1 MLDALFCRAFCL
13 STLFGL
19 LLNGSSRGNDSLTTT
34 PAASP
39 ESESTAPR
47 VGARTQRPGTE
58 QKIPPGEDLPFLAVP
73 EESSDV
79 AENQQACSETFPEN
93 NSGPAEVKEDTF
105 FVYSYLNYVTMSCV
119 SALDDQ
125 DQFPGALFCFASTQ
139 QSENTQPAA
148 AADGSFNA
156 SEEKQEASQQSST
169 PVVSARRPLTAIR
182 LADSIVQFDD
192 SGQPLAKPEDSNP
205 EQLTA
210 TPAEHH
216 YVPAPWHRS
225 HASRNTYPIR
235 YQPLY
240 FEDPNMERCGE
251 TGGCL
256 TEFKSIAHFAGR
268 IPLLPYM
275 MASNSP
281 HKCVRAL
288 PDCPTCQ
295 QFGPNAYLP
304 KPTVKAIA
312 VQAAATVGAIYLIP

>member
-1 MLDALFCRAFCL
+1 MLGAQSQL
-13 STLFGL
+13 S
-19 LLNGSSRGNDSLTTT
+19 
-34 PAASP
+34 
-39 ESESTAPR
+39 
-47 VGARTQRPGTE
+47 GTE
-58 QKIPPGEDLPFLAVP
+58 QTLLVREELPTLPSP
-73 EESSDV
+73 EVSPDV
-79 AENQQACSETFPEN
+79 AENQQVLDDALPE
-93 NSGPAEVKEDTF
+93 SHSRPAEVKEDTF

-119 SALDDQ
+119 SALDDP
-125 DQFPGALFCFASTQ
+125 DQFPAKLFSFASLP
-139 QSENTQPAA
+139 ENAPDLSDENSSGTP
-148 AADGSFNA
+148 GENRSTT
-156 SEEKQEASQQSST
+156 EESST
-169 PVVSARRPLTAIR
+169 PVNSGRRPLTAIR
-182 LADSIVQFDD
+182 LADSIVQRDE

-205 EQLTA
+205 QQA
-210 TPAEHH
+210 TSVPAEHH

-256 TEFKSIAHFAGR
+256 TEVKSIAHFAGR

-275 MASNSP
+275 MASDSP

-295 QFGPNAYLP
+295 QFGPDAYLP

-312 VQAAATVGAIYLIP
+312 VQAAATVGAIYVIP

>member
-13 STLFGL
+13 SPLLGL
-19 LLNGSSRGNDSLTTT
+19 LLNGAIFGEDTLQ
-34 PAASP
+34 PATADVP
-39 ESESTAPR
+39 ESSSTEPML
-47 VGARTQRPGTE
+47 GAQSQLSGTE
-58 QKIPPGEDLPFLAVP
+58 QTLLVREELPTLPSP
-73 EESSDV
+73 EVSPDV
-79 AENQQACSETFPEN
+79 AENQQVLDDALPE
-93 NSGPAEVKEDTF
+93 SHSRPAEVKEDTF

-119 SALDDQ
+119 SALDDP
-125 DQFPGALFCFASTQ
+125 DQFPAKLFSFASLP
-139 QSENTQPAA
+139 ENAPDLSDENSSGTP
-148 AADGSFNA
+148 GENRSTT
-156 SEEKQEASQQSST
+156 EESST
-169 PVVSARRPLTAIR
+169 PVNSGRRPLTAIR
-182 LADSIVQFDD
+182 LADSIVQRDE

-205 EQLTA
+205 QQA
-210 TPAEHH
+210 TSVPAEHH

-256 TEFKSIAHFAGR
+256 TEVKSIAHFAGR

-275 MASNSP
+275 MASDSP

-312 VQAAATVGAIYLIP
+312 VQAAATVGAIYVIP

>member
-13 STLFGL
+13 SPLLGL
-19 LLNGSSRGNDSLTTT
+19 LLNGAILGEDTLQPV
-34 PAASP
+34 PAESP
-39 ESESTAPR
+39 EANSAEPLLGAQSQITA
-47 VGARTQRPGTE
+47 TE
-58 QKIPPGEDLPFLAVP
+58 QTLLVSEELPTLPSPEDSA
-73 EESSDV
+73 DV
-79 AENQQACSETFPEN
+79 AENQQVSEHVLPESDN
-93 NSGPAEVKEDTF
+93 RSAEVKEDTF

-119 SALDDQ
+119 SALDDP
-125 DQFPGALFCFASTQ
+125 DPFPAKFFSFAS
-139 QSENTQPAA
+139 
-148 AADGSFNA
+148 
-156 SEEKQEASQQSST
+156 SQQPENAPIASDENSSEVPRENGSTAEESST
-169 PVVSARRPLTAIR
+169 SVASGRRPLTAIR
-182 LADSIVQFDD
+182 LADSIVQLDE
-192 SGQPLAKPEDSNP
+192 SGKPLAKPEDSNP
-205 EQLTA
+205 QPA
-210 TPAEHH
+210 SSVPAEHH

-256 TEFKSIAHFAGR
+256 TEVKSIAHFAGR

-295 QFGPNAYLP
+295 QFGPDAYLP

-312 VQAAATVGAIYLIP
+312 VQAAATVGAIYVIP

>member
-1 MLDALFCRAFCL
+1 
-13 STLFGL
+13 
-19 LLNGSSRGNDSLTTT
+19 
-34 PAASP
+34 
-39 ESESTAPR
+39 
-47 VGARTQRPGTE
+47 
-58 QKIPPGEDLPFLAVP
+58 
-73 EESSDV
+73 
-79 AENQQACSETFPEN
+79 
-93 NSGPAEVKEDTF
+93 VKEDTF

-119 SALDDQ
+119 SALDDP
-125 DQFPGALFCFASTQ
+125 DQFPGKLFFFASTQ
-139 QSENTQPAA
+139 RTENAQPAA
-148 AADGSFNA
+148 TDGSSNA
-156 SEEKQEASQQSST
+156 PTEKQEASQQSST
-169 PVVSARRPLTAIR
+169 PVVSSRRPLTAIR
-182 LADSIVQFDD
+182 LADSIVQLDD

-205 EQLTA
+205 QQSTA
-210 TPAEHH
+210 IPAEHH

-256 TEFKSIAHFAGR
+256 TEVKSIAHFAGR

-295 QFGPNAYLP
+295 QFGPDAYLP

-312 VQAAATVGAIYLIP
+312 VQAAATVGAIYVIP

>member
-13 STLFGL
+13 SPLLGLF
-19 LLNGSSRGNDSLTTT
+19 LNGAILGDDTLQT
-34 PAASP
+34 AIAVSP
-39 ESESTAPR
+39 EASSTEPLL
-47 VGARTQRPGTE
+47 GAQSQLSATE
-58 QKIPPGEDLPFLAVP
+58 QTLLVSEELPTLPSP
-73 EESSDV
+73 EVSPDV
-79 AENQQACSETFPEN
+79 SENQQVSDDVLPESR
-93 NSGPAEVKEDTF
+93 NSSVEVKEDTF

-119 SALDDQ
+119 SALDDP
-125 DQFPGALFCFASTQ
+125 DQFPAKLFSFAS
-139 QSENTQPAA
+139 
-148 AADGSFNA
+148 
-156 SEEKQEASQQSST
+156 SQQPENAPGVSDENSSDAPGENGNTAEESST
-169 PVVSARRPLTAIR
+169 LVASRRRPLTAIR
-182 LADSIVQFDD
+182 LADSIVQLDE

-205 EQLTA
+205 QQTSSV
-210 TPAEHH
+210 PAEHH

-256 TEFKSIAHFAGR
+256 TEVKSIAHFAGR

-275 MASNSP
+275 MASDSP

-312 VQAAATVGAIYLIP
+312 VQAAATVGAIYVIP

>member
-13 STLFGL
+13 SPLLGL
-19 LLNGSSRGNDSLTTT
+19 LLNGAILGDDTLQTATADVPETSS
-34 PAASP
+34 
-39 ESESTAPR
+39 SEPQL
-47 VGARTQRPGTE
+47 GAQSQLSGTE
-58 QKIPPGEDLPFLAVP
+58 QTLLVSEELPTLPSP
-73 EESSDV
+73 EVSPDV
-79 AENQQACSETFPEN
+79 AENQQVSADALPESD
-93 NSGPAEVKEDTF
+93 NSPAEVKEDTF

-119 SALDDQ
+119 SALDDP
-125 DQFPGALFCFASTQ
+125 DQFPAKLFSFASSQ
-139 QSENTQPAA
+139 QSENDPGVSVENLSD
-148 AADGSFNA
+148 AADENGSTT
-156 SEEKQEASQQSST
+156 EESST
-169 PVVSARRPLTAIR
+169 PIASGRRPLTAIR
-182 LADSIVQFDD
+182 LADSIVQLDE
-192 SGQPLAKPEDSNP
+192 SGKPLAKPEDGNP
-205 EQLTA
+205 QQA
-210 TPAEHH
+210 TSVPGEHH

-256 TEFKSIAHFAGR
+256 TEVKSIAHFAGR

-275 MASNSP
+275 MASDSP

-295 QFGPNAYLP
+295 QFGPDAYLP

-312 VQAAATVGAIYLIP
+312 VQAAATVGAIYVIP

>member
-13 STLFGL
+13 SPLLSL
-19 LLNGSSRGNDSLTTT
+19 LLNGAILGDDTLQPATAELPEASS
-34 PAASP
+34 
-39 ESESTAPR
+39 SEPLL
-47 VGARTQRPGTE
+47 GAQSQLSGTE
-58 QKIPPGEDLPFLAVP
+58 QTLPTSEELPTLPSP
-73 EESSDV
+73 EGSPDV
-79 AENQQACSETFPEN
+79 AETQQLSDDTLPE
-93 NSGPAEVKEDTF
+93 SHSSSAEVKEDTF

-119 SALDDQ
+119 SALDDP
-125 DQFPGALFCFASTQ
+125 DQFPAKLFSFASSQ
-139 QSENTQPAA
+139 QPENAPGVSDENSSDA
-148 AADGSFNA
+148 SNENA
-156 SEEKQEASQQSST
+156 STTEDSST
-169 PVVSARRPLTAIR
+169 PVASGRRPLTAIR
-182 LADSIVQFDD
+182 LADSIVQLDE
-192 SGQPLAKPEDSNP
+192 SGQPLAKPEDSIP
-205 EQLTA
+205 QQTSSV
-210 TPAEHH
+210 PAEHH

-256 TEFKSIAHFAGR
+256 TEVKSIAHFAGR

-275 MASNSP
+275 MASDSP

-295 QFGPNAYLP
+295 QFGPDAYLP

-312 VQAAATVGAIYLIP
+312 VQAAATVGAIYVIP

>member
-13 STLFGL
+13 SPLLGL
-19 LLNGSSRGNDSLTTT
+19 LLNGAILGDDAMQPVSAEPPEASLAEPLLGAQSQLPSTEQTLLVSEELPT
-34 PAASP
+34 LPSP
-39 ESESTAPR
+39 EDSP
-47 VGARTQRPGTE
+47 
-58 QKIPPGEDLPFLAVP
+58 
-73 EESSDV
+73 DV
-79 AENQQACSETFPEN
+79 AENQQVSVDVLPESD
-93 NSGPAEVKEDTF
+93 NSPAEVKEDTF

-119 SALDDQ
+119 SALDDP
-125 DQFPGALFCFASTQ
+125 DQFPEKLFCFAS
-139 QSENTQPAA
+139 
-148 AADGSFNA
+148 
-156 SEEKQEASQQSST
+156 SQQPETASLASDEDSADALGENRSTTEESST
-169 PVVSARRPLTAIR
+169 PIASGRRPLTAIR
-182 LADSIVQFDD
+182 LADSIVQFDE
-192 SGQPLAKPEDSNP
+192 SGQPLAKPEDNSP
-205 EQLTA
+205 QQT
-210 TPAEHH
+210 TSVPAEHH

-256 TEFKSIAHFAGR
+256 TEVKSIAHFAGR

-295 QFGPNAYLP
+295 QFGPDAYLP

-312 VQAAATVGAIYLIP
+312 VQAAATVGAVYIIP

>member
-13 STLFGL
+13 SPLLGLF
-19 LLNGSSRGNDSLTTT
+19 LNGAILGDNTVQ
-34 PAASP
+34 PASAESP
-39 ESESTAPR
+39 ETSSTQPLL
-47 VGARTQRPGTE
+47 GAQIQLSGTE
-58 QKIPPGEDLPFLAVP
+58 QILQASEELPTLPSLQVAP
-73 EESSDV
+73 DV
-79 AENQQACSETFPEN
+79 AEDQQVSDDALPESD
-93 NSGPAEVKEDTF
+93 NSPAEMKEDTF

-119 SALDDQ
+119 SAFDDP
-125 DQFPGALFCFASTQ
+125 DHFPAKLFSFASSQ
-139 QSENTQPAA
+139 QQETVPIASVENSSDSPGENRSTTVESSIPAA
-148 AADGSFNA
+148 SG
-156 SEEKQEASQQSST
+156 
-169 PVVSARRPLTAIR
+169 RRPLTAIR
-182 LADSIVQFDD
+182 LADSIVQLDE

-205 EQLTA
+205 QQTSSV
-210 TPAEHH
+210 PAEHH

-256 TEFKSIAHFAGR
+256 TEVKSIAHFAGR

-275 MASNSP
+275 MASDSP

-295 QFGPNAYLP
+295 QFGPDAYLP

-312 VQAAATVGAIYLIP
+312 VQAAATVGAIYVIP

>member
-13 STLFGL
+13 SPLLGL
-19 LLNGSSRGNDSLTTT
+19 LLNGAILGEDTLQ
-34 PAASP
+34 PATADVP
-39 ESESTAPR
+39 ESSSTEPML
-47 VGARTQRPGTE
+47 GAQSQLSGTE
-58 QKIPPGEDLPFLAVP
+58 QTLLVREELPTLPSP
-73 EESSDV
+73 EVSPDV
-79 AENQQACSETFPEN
+79 AENQQVLDNALPE
-93 NSGPAEVKEDTF
+93 SHSRPAEVKEDTF

-119 SALDDQ
+119 SALDDP
-125 DQFPGALFCFASTQ
+125 DQFPAKLFSFASLP
-139 QSENTQPAA
+139 ENAPDLSDENSSGTP
-148 AADGSFNA
+148 GENRSTT
-156 SEEKQEASQQSST
+156 EESST
-169 PVVSARRPLTAIR
+169 PVNSGRRPLTAIR
-182 LADSIVQFDD
+182 LADSIVQRDE

-205 EQLTA
+205 QQA
-210 TPAEHH
+210 TSVPAEHH

-256 TEFKSIAHFAGR
+256 TEVKSIAHFAGR

-275 MASNSP
+275 MASDSP

-295 QFGPNAYLP
+295 QFGPDAYLP

-312 VQAAATVGAIYLIP
+312 VQAAATVGAIYVIP

>member
-19 LLNGSSRGNDSLTTT
+19 LLNGSSPGDDSLTTT
-34 PAASP
+34 AVASP
-39 ESESTAPR
+39 ESKSTVPP
-47 VGARTQRPGTE
+47 VGAQTQLPDTE
-58 QKIPPGEDLPFLAVP
+58 QTLLSGEDLPFLAVP
-73 EESSDV
+73 EESSTV
-79 AENQQACSETFPEN
+79 AENQHASNETLPEN
-93 NSGPAEVKEDTF
+93 NSSPAEVKEDTF

-119 SALDDQ
+119 SALDDP
-125 DQFPGALFCFASTQ
+125 DQFPGSLFYFASTQ
-139 QSENTQPAA
+139 QAENTQS
-148 AADGSFNA
+148 AADGSSNA
-156 SEEKQEASQQSST
+156 PVEKQEASQQSST

-182 LADSIVQFDD
+182 LADSIVQLDE

-205 EQLTA
+205 QQSTA

-240 FEDPNMERCGE
+240 FEDPNMERCGDA
-251 TGGCL
+251 GGCL
-256 TEFKSIAHFAGR
+256 TEVKSIAHFAGR

-275 MASNSP
+275 MASDSP

-288 PDCPTCQ
+288 PDCPACQ
-295 QFGPNAYLP
+295 QFGPEAYLP

-312 VQAAATVGAIYLIP
+312 VQAAATVGAIYVIP

>member
-13 STLFGL
+13 SPLLGL
-19 LLNGSSRGNDSLTTT
+19 LLNGAILGEDTLQ
-34 PAASP
+34 PATADVP
-39 ESESTAPR
+39 ESSSTEPML
-47 VGARTQRPGTE
+47 GAQSQLSGTE
-58 QKIPPGEDLPFLAVP
+58 QTLLVREELPTLPSP
-73 EESSDV
+73 EVSPDV
-79 AENQQACSETFPEN
+79 AENQQVLDDALPE
-93 NSGPAEVKEDTF
+93 SHSRPAEVKEDTF

-119 SALDDQ
+119 SALDDP
-125 DQFPGALFCFASTQ
+125 DQFPAKLFSFASLP
-139 QSENTQPAA
+139 ENAPDLSDENSSGTP
-148 AADGSFNA
+148 GENRSTT
-156 SEEKQEASQQSST
+156 EESST
-169 PVVSARRPLTAIR
+169 PVNSGRRPLTAIR
-182 LADSIVQFDD
+182 LADSIVQRDE

-205 EQLTA
+205 QQA
-210 TPAEHH
+210 TSVPAEHH

-256 TEFKSIAHFAGR
+256 TEVKSIAHFAGR

-275 MASNSP
+275 MASDSP

-312 VQAAATVGAIYLIP
+312 VQAAATVGAIYVIP

>member
-13 STLFGL
+13 SPLLGLF
-19 LLNGSSRGNDSLTTT
+19 LNGAILGDDTLQPATAELPEANASEPLLGAESQLSSTGQTLQVSEELPTLPSLEV
-34 PAASP
+34 SP
-39 ESESTAPR
+39 
-47 VGARTQRPGTE
+47 
-58 QKIPPGEDLPFLAVP
+58 
-73 EESSDV
+73 DV
-79 AENQQACSETFPEN
+79 AENQQVSNDALRESD
-93 NSGPAEVKEDTF
+93 NSPAEVKEDTF

-119 SALDDQ
+119 SALDDP
-125 DQFPGALFCFASTQ
+125 DQFPAKLFRFAS
-139 QSENTQPAA
+139 
-148 AADGSFNA
+148 
-156 SEEKQEASQQSST
+156 SQQAENAQVASDEETSDAPVETRSTTEESST
-169 PVVSARRPLTAIR
+169 PIASGRRPLTAIR
-182 LADSIVQFDD
+182 LADSIVQLDE
-192 SGQPLAKPEDSNP
+192 SGQPLAKPEDSTP
-205 EQLTA
+205 QQKSFV
-210 TPAEHH
+210 PAEHH

-275 MASNSP
+275 MASDSP

-295 QFGPNAYLP
+295 QFGPDAYLP

-312 VQAAATVGAIYLIP
+312 VQAAATVGAIYVIP

>member
-13 STLFGL
+13 SPLLGLFLNPAIFGDDTLQPATAE
-19 LLNGSSRGNDSLTTT
+19 S
-34 PAASP
+34 PAANSAEPLLGAQSQISATEQTLLVSEELPTLPSP
-39 ESESTAPR
+39 EDSP
-47 VGARTQRPGTE
+47 
-58 QKIPPGEDLPFLAVP
+58 
-73 EESSDV
+73 DV
-79 AENQQACSETFPEN
+79 AENQQVSDDALPESD
-93 NSGPAEVKEDTF
+93 NSPAKVKEDTF

-119 SALDDQ
+119 SALDDP
-125 DQFPGALFCFASTQ
+125 DQFPAKLFCFASLRRP
-139 QSENTQPAA
+139 ENAPLASDEISTEAPI
-148 AADGSFNA
+148 DNGSTT
-156 SEEKQEASQQSST
+156 EESST
-169 PVVSARRPLTAIR
+169 PASSGRRPLTAIR
-182 LADSIVQFDD
+182 LADSIVQLDE
-192 SGQPLAKPEDSNP
+192 SGQPLAKPEDSIP
-205 EQLTA
+205 QQA
-210 TPAEHH
+210 TSAPAEHH

-256 TEFKSIAHFAGR
+256 TEVKSIAHFAGR

-295 QFGPNAYLP
+295 QFGPDAYLP

-312 VQAAATVGAIYLIP
+312 VQAAATVGAIYVIP

>member
-1 MLDALFCRAFCL
+1 MLGAQSQL
-13 STLFGL
+13 S
-19 LLNGSSRGNDSLTTT
+19 
-34 PAASP
+34 
-39 ESESTAPR
+39 
-47 VGARTQRPGTE
+47 GTE
-58 QKIPPGEDLPFLAVP
+58 QTLLVREELPTLPSP
-73 EESSDV
+73 EVSPDV
-79 AENQQACSETFPEN
+79 AENQQVLDDALPE
-93 NSGPAEVKEDTF
+93 SHSRPAEVKEDTF

-119 SALDDQ
+119 SALDDP
-125 DQFPGALFCFASTQ
+125 DQFPAKLFSFASLP
-139 QSENTQPAA
+139 ENAPDLSDENSSGTP
-148 AADGSFNA
+148 GENRSTT
-156 SEEKQEASQQSST
+156 EESSN
-169 PVVSARRPLTAIR
+169 PVYSGRRPLTAIR
-182 LADSIVQFDD
+182 LADSIVQRDE

-205 EQLTA
+205 QQA
-210 TPAEHH
+210 TSVPAEHH

-256 TEFKSIAHFAGR
+256 TEVKSIAHFAGR

-275 MASNSP
+275 MASDSP

-295 QFGPNAYLP
+295 QFGPDAYLP

-312 VQAAATVGAIYLIP
+312 VQAAATVGAIYVIP

>member
-13 STLFGL
+13 SPLLGLF
-19 LLNGSSRGNDSLTTT
+19 LNGAILSDDTLQ
-34 PAASP
+34 PATAELPEANASEP
-39 ESESTAPR
+39 LLGAESKLK
-47 VGARTQRPGTE
+47 GTE
-58 QKIPPGEDLPFLAVP
+58 QSLLISEELPALPSP
-73 EESSDV
+73 EVSADV
-79 AENQQACSETFPEN
+79 AENQQVSDEALPERD
-93 NSGPAEVKEDTF
+93 NSPAEVKEDTF

-119 SALDDQ
+119 SALDDP
-125 DQFPGALFCFASTQ
+125 DQFPAKFFCFAS
-139 QSENTQPAA
+139 
-148 AADGSFNA
+148 
-156 SEEKQEASQQSST
+156 SQQPENAPVASDENSSAPAGENRSTTEESST
-169 PVVSARRPLTAIR
+169 PVASGRRPLTAIR
-182 LADSIVQFDD
+182 LADSIVQLDE
-192 SGQPLAKPEDSNP
+192 SGQPLTKPEDTIPQQTSSV
-205 EQLTA
+205 
-210 TPAEHH
+210 PAEHH

-256 TEFKSIAHFAGR
+256 TEVKSIAHFAGR

-275 MASNSP
+275 MASDSP

-295 QFGPNAYLP
+295 HFGPDAYLP

-312 VQAAATVGAIYLIP
+312 VQAAATVGAIYVIP

>member
-1 MLDALFCRAFCL
+1 
-13 STLFGL
+13 L
-19 LLNGSSRGNDSLTTT
+19 LLNGAILGEDTLQ
-34 PAASP
+34 PATADVP
-39 ESESTAPR
+39 ESSSTEPML
-47 VGARTQRPGTE
+47 GAQSQLSGTE
-58 QKIPPGEDLPFLAVP
+58 QTLLVREELPTLPSP
-73 EESSDV
+73 EVSPDV
-79 AENQQACSETFPEN
+79 AENQQVLDDALPE
-93 NSGPAEVKEDTF
+93 SHSRPAEVKEDTF

-119 SALDDQ
+119 SALDDP
-125 DQFPGALFCFASTQ
+125 DQFPAKLFSFASLP
-139 QSENTQPAA
+139 ENAPDLSDENSSGTP
-148 AADGSFNA
+148 GENRSTT
-156 SEEKQEASQQSST
+156 EESSN
-169 PVVSARRPLTAIR
+169 PVYSGRRPLTAIR
-182 LADSIVQFDD
+182 LADSIVQRDE

-205 EQLTA
+205 QQA
-210 TPAEHH
+210 TSVPAEHH

-256 TEFKSIAHFAGR
+256 TEVKSIAHFAGR

-275 MASNSP
+275 MASDSP

-295 QFGPNAYLP
+295 QFGPDAYLP

-312 VQAAATVGAIYLIP
+312 VQAAATVGAIYVIP

>member
-13 STLFGL
+13 SPLLGLF
-19 LLNGSSRGNDSLTTT
+19 LNGAILGDDTLQ
-34 PAASP
+34 PATAELPEANASEP
-39 ESESTAPR
+39 LLGAESPLSA
-47 VGARTQRPGTE
+47 TE
-58 QKIPPGEDLPFLAVP
+58 QTILVTEELPTLP
-73 EESSDV
+73 SLEHSSGV
-79 AENQQACSETFPEN
+79 AENQQVSDDASRESD
-93 NSGPAEVKEDTF
+93 NSPAEVKEDTF

-119 SALDDQ
+119 SALDDP
-125 DQFPGALFCFASTQ
+125 DQFPARLFSLASSQQPENDPGVSVENSSDALVENGSTTEESSTQ
-139 QSENTQPAA
+139 ATS
-148 AADGSFNA
+148 G
-156 SEEKQEASQQSST
+156 
-169 PVVSARRPLTAIR
+169 RRPLTAIR
-182 LADSIVQFDD
+182 LADSIVQLDE

-205 EQLTA
+205 KQA
-210 TPAEHH
+210 TSVPVEHH

-225 HASRNTYPIR
+225 HANRNTYPIR

-256 TEFKSIAHFAGR
+256 TEVKSIAHFAGR

-275 MASNSP
+275 MASDSP

-295 QFGPNAYLP
+295 QFGPDAYLP

-312 VQAAATVGAIYLIP
+312 VQAAATVGAIYVIP

>member
-13 STLFGL
+13 SPLLGL
-19 LLNGSSRGNDSLTTT
+19 LLNGAILGDNTLP
-34 PAASP
+34 PASAESP
-39 ESESTAPR
+39 EASSSKPML
-47 VGARTQRPGTE
+47 GAQSQLSAAE
-58 QKIPPGEDLPFLAVP
+58 QTLQASKELPTLPSLEVYP
-73 EESSDV
+73 DV
-79 AENQQACSETFPEN
+79 AENQQVSDDAMPEGY
-93 NSGPAEVKEDTF
+93 SRPAEVKEDTF

-119 SALDDQ
+119 SALDDP
-125 DQFPGALFCFASTQ
+125 DQFPAKLFRFAS
-139 QSENTQPAA
+139 
-148 AADGSFNA
+148 
-156 SEEKQEASQQSST
+156 SQQPQNAPIASDENSSAPLGENRSTKEESST
-169 PVVSARRPLTAIR
+169 PVASGRRPLTAIR
-182 LADSIVQFDD
+182 LADSIVQLDE

-205 EQLTA
+205 QQA
-210 TPAEHH
+210 TSVPAEHH

-281 HKCVRAL
+281 HRCVRSL

-295 QFGPNAYLP
+295 QFGPEAYLP

-312 VQAAATVGAIYLIP
+312 VQAAATVGAIYVIP

>member
-13 STLFGL
+13 SPLLGL
-19 LLNGSSRGNDSLTTT
+19 LLNGAILGEDTLQ
-34 PAASP
+34 PATADVP
-39 ESESTAPR
+39 ESSSTEPML
-47 VGARTQRPGTE
+47 GAQSQLSGTE
-58 QKIPPGEDLPFLAVP
+58 QTLLVREELPTLPSP
-73 EESSDV
+73 EVSPDV
-79 AENQQACSETFPEN
+79 AENQQVLDDALPE
-93 NSGPAEVKEDTF
+93 SHSRPAEVKEDTF

-119 SALDDQ
+119 SALDDP
-125 DQFPGALFCFASTQ
+125 DQFPAKLFSFASLP
-139 QSENTQPAA
+139 ENAPDLSDENSSGTP
-148 AADGSFNA
+148 GENRSTT
-156 SEEKQEASQQSST
+156 EESST
-169 PVVSARRPLTAIR
+169 PVNSGRRPLTAIR
-182 LADSIVQFDD
+182 LADSIVQRDE

-205 EQLTA
+205 QQA
-210 TPAEHH
+210 TSVPAEHH

-256 TEFKSIAHFAGR
+256 TEVKSIAHFAGR

-275 MASNSP
+275 MASDSP

-295 QFGPNAYLP
+295 QFGPDAYLP

-312 VQAAATVGAIYLIP
+312 VQAAATVGAIYVIP

>member
-13 STLFGL
+13 SPLLGL
-19 LLNGSSRGNDSLTTT
+19 LLNGAILGEDTLQ
-34 PAASP
+34 PATADVP
-39 ESESTAPR
+39 ESSSTEPML
-47 VGARTQRPGTE
+47 GAQSQLSGTE
-58 QKIPPGEDLPFLAVP
+58 QTLLVREELPTLPSP
-73 EESSDV
+73 EVSPDV
-79 AENQQACSETFPEN
+79 AENQQVLDDALPE
-93 NSGPAEVKEDTF
+93 SHSRPAEVKEDTF

-119 SALDDQ
+119 SALDDP
-125 DQFPGALFCFASTQ
+125 DQFPAKLFSFASLP
-139 QSENTQPAA
+139 ENAPDLSDENSSGTP
-148 AADGSFNA
+148 GENRSTT
-156 SEEKQEASQQSST
+156 EESSN
-169 PVVSARRPLTAIR
+169 PVYSGRRPLTAIR
-182 LADSIVQFDD
+182 LADSIVQRDE

-205 EQLTA
+205 QQA
-210 TPAEHH
+210 TSVPAEHH

-256 TEFKSIAHFAGR
+256 TEVKSIAHFAGR

-275 MASNSP
+275 MASDSP

-295 QFGPNAYLP
+295 QFGPDAYLP

-312 VQAAATVGAIYLIP
+312 VQAAATVGAIYVIP

>member
-19 LLNGSSRGNDSLTTT
+19 LLNGSSPGDDSLTTT

-39 ESESTAPR
+39 ESESIAPP
-47 VGARTQRPGTE
+47 VGAETQRPGNE
-58 QKIPPGEDLPFLAVP
+58 QTLLSGEDLPLLAVP
-73 EESSDV
+73 EESSTV
-79 AENQQACSETFPEN
+79 AQNQQASHETSPEN
-93 NSGPAEVKEDTF
+93 NSDMAEVKEDTF
-105 FVYSYLNYVTMSCV
+105 FVYSYLNYVTMSCA
-119 SALDDQ
+119 SALDDP
-125 DQFPGALFCFASTQ
+125 DQFPGKLFGVANTLHAENAQSASG
-139 QSENTQPAA
+139 
-148 AADGSFNA
+148 DGFSNMP
-156 SEEKQEASQQSST
+156 EEKQEASQQSSA
-169 PVVSARRPLTAIR
+169 PVVSKRRPLTAIR
-182 LADSIVQFDD
+182 LADSIVQLDD
-192 SGQPLAKPEDSNP
+192 SGQPLARPEDSNP
-205 EQLTA
+205 QQSTA
-210 TPAEHH
+210 IPAEHH

-256 TEFKSIAHFAGR
+256 TEVKSIAHFAGR

-281 HKCVRAL
+281 HKCVRSL

-295 QFGPNAYLP
+295 QFGPDAYLP

-312 VQAAATVGAIYLIP
+312 VQAAATVGAIYVIP

>member
-13 STLFGL
+13 SPLLGL
-19 LLNGSSRGNDSLTTT
+19 LLNGAILGDDAMQPVSAELPEASSAEPLLGAESQLPSTEQILLVSEELPTL
-34 PAASP
+34 PSP
-39 ESESTAPR
+39 EDSP
-47 VGARTQRPGTE
+47 
-58 QKIPPGEDLPFLAVP
+58 
-73 EESSDV
+73 DV
-79 AENQQACSETFPEN
+79 AENQQVSDDALPESD
-93 NSGPAEVKEDTF
+93 NSPAEVKEDTF

-119 SALDDQ
+119 SALDDP
-125 DQFPGALFCFASTQ
+125 DQFPAKLFSFASSQ
-139 QSENTQPAA
+139 QSENAPITSEENSSDAPGE
-148 AADGSFNA
+148 DGSTTKESSKPIA
-156 SEEKQEASQQSST
+156 SG
-169 PVVSARRPLTAIR
+169 RRPLTAIR
-182 LADSIVQFDD
+182 LADSIVQLDE
-192 SGQPLAKPEDSNP
+192 SGQPLAKPEDNNP
-205 EQLTA
+205 QQT
-210 TPAEHH
+210 TSVPAEHH

-256 TEFKSIAHFAGR
+256 TEVKSIAHFAGR

-295 QFGPNAYLP
+295 QFGPDAYLP

-312 VQAAATVGAIYLIP
+312 VQAAATVGAVYIIP

>member
-13 STLFGL
+13 SPLLGL
-19 LLNGSSRGNDSLTTT
+19 LLNGAILGEDTLQ
-34 PAASP
+34 PATADVP
-39 ESESTAPR
+39 ESSSTEPML
-47 VGARTQRPGTE
+47 GAQSQLSGTE
-58 QKIPPGEDLPFLAVP
+58 QTLLVREELPTLPSP
-73 EESSDV
+73 EVSPYV
-79 AENQQACSETFPEN
+79 AENQQVLDDALPE
-93 NSGPAEVKEDTF
+93 SHSRPAEVKEDTF

-119 SALDDQ
+119 SALDDP
-125 DQFPGALFCFASTQ
+125 DQFPAKLFSFASLP
-139 QSENTQPAA
+139 ENAPDLSDENSSGTP
-148 AADGSFNA
+148 GENRSTT
-156 SEEKQEASQQSST
+156 EESSN
-169 PVVSARRPLTAIR
+169 PVYSGRRPLTAIR
-182 LADSIVQFDD
+182 LADSIVQRDE

-205 EQLTA
+205 QQA
-210 TPAEHH
+210 TSVPAEHH

-256 TEFKSIAHFAGR
+256 TEVKSIAHFAGR

-275 MASNSP
+275 MASDSP

-295 QFGPNAYLP
+295 QFGPDAYLP

-312 VQAAATVGAIYLIP
+312 VQAAATVGAIYVIP